1 LSAKNS
7 FSLERTLVAAWY
19 RDSWWLNVL
28 MPVAWLFKLLAGNR
42 RSRLQKQFQG
52 KSFAVP
58 VVVIGN
64 ISVGG
69 SGKTPLVIALV
80 KALAEI
86 GLRSGVVSRGYG
98 GRAEHYPLLVTEDGN
113 ATRSG
118 DEPLLIAQQ
127 TAQLNCP
134 VVVDPDRRRGVEY
147 LLANNEVD
155 LVLTDDGLQHYGLH
169 RDIEI
174 AVLDG
179 ARGLGNGKLL
189 PAGPLR
195 EPIERLSDVDFVVA
209 NGAVEPAF
217 QSLVDTEI
225 SLQAREFRNLS
236 GVRQVAADSWSES
249 TAVHAVAAI
258 GNPER
263 FARTLEDLGLDVSL
277 HPKDDHRPLQQ
288 ADISF
293 ADNKPVIITAKDAV
307 KLKDPVPENVW
318 VLDVETVIDGQFVE
332 RLQQQ
337 LKLFIGRK
345 P

>member
-1 LSAKNS
+1 MSAKNS
-7 FSLERTLVAAWY
+7 FSLERVLVSAWY
-19 RDSWWLNVL
+19 SDSWWLSLL

-42 RSRLQKQFQG
+42 RSRLQKQYQG
-52 KSFAVP
+52 KPFAVP

-80 KALAEI
+80 KALAES
-86 GLRSGVVSRGYG
+86 GLQAGVVSRGYG
-98 GRAEHYPLLVTEDGN
+98 GSADQYPLMVTEGGD
-113 ATRSG
+113 ASQSG

-147 LLANNEVD
+147 LLANNNVD

-195 EPIERLSDVDFVVA
+195 EPIQRLSEVDFVVA
-209 NGAVEPAF
+209 NGAVESAF
-217 QSLVDTEI
+217 QGLVDAEV
-225 SLQAREFRNLS
+225 SLQARVFRNLS
-236 GVRQVAADSWSES
+236 DGRQVAADSWSES
-249 TAVHAVAAI
+249 TAVHGVAAI

-293 ADNKPVIITAKDAV
+293 TDNRPVIITAKDAV
-307 KLKDPVPENVW
+307 KLKGAAPGNVW
-318 VLDVETVIDGQFVE
+318 VLEVETVTDGQFVE

-345 P
+345 S

>member
-1 LSAKNS
+1 MSAKNS

-28 MPVAWLFKLLAGNR
+28 MPVAWLFKLLTGNR

-80 KALAEI
+80 KALAET

-98 GRAEHYPLLVTEDGN
+98 GSAEHYPLLVTEDGN

-127 TAQLNCP
+127 TAQFNCP

-195 EPIERLSDVDFVVA
+195 EPIERLSGVDFVVA

-217 QSLVDTEI
+217 QPLVDAEI
-225 SLQAREFRNLS
+225 SLQARVFRNLS
-236 GVRQVAADSWSES
+236 DGRQVAADSWSES

-263 FARTLEDLGLDVSL
+263 FARTLEHLGLEVSL

>member
-1 LSAKNS
+1 MSAKNS

-98 GRAEHYPLLVTEDGN
+98 GSAEHYPLLVTEDGN

-118 DEPLLIAQQ
+118 DEPLLIAQR

-195 EPIERLSDVDFVVA
+195 EPIERLSGVDFVVA

-217 QSLVDTEI
+217 QPLVDAEI

-236 GVRQVAADSWSES
+236 DGRQVAADSWSES

-263 FARTLEDLGLDVSL
+263 FARTLEHLGLEVSL
-277 HPKDDHRPLQQ
+277 HPKDDHRRLQQ

>member
-1 LSAKNS
+1 
-7 FSLERTLVAAWY
+7 
-19 RDSWWLNVL
+19 
-28 MPVAWLFKLLAGNR
+28 
-42 RSRLQKQFQG
+42 
-52 KSFAVP
+52 
-58 VVVIGN
+58 
-64 ISVGG
+64 VGG

-80 KALAEI
+80 KALADS
-86 GLRSGVVSRGYG
+86 GLRAGVVSRGYG
-98 GRAEHYPLLVTEDGN
+98 GSAEHYPLLVTENGN
-113 ATRSG
+113 ASQCG

-127 TAQLNCP
+127 TAPLNCP

-147 LLANNEVD
+147 LLASCEVD

-174 AVLDG
+174 AVLG

-195 EPIERLSDVDFVVA
+195 EPVERLSEVDFVVA
-209 NGAVEPAF
+209 NGAIESGF
-217 QSLVDTEI
+217 RSLVDTEI
-225 SLQAREFRNLS
+225 SLQARVFRNLS
-236 GVRQVAADSWSES
+236 DGRQVAADSWSEP
-249 TAVHAVAAI
+249 TVVHGVAAI

-263 FARTLEDLGLDVSL
+263 FARTLEDLGLGVSL

-307 KLKDPVPENVW
+307 KVRGPVPANVW
-318 VLDVETVIDGQFVE
+318 VLEVEAVIDGQFIE

-337 LKLFIGRK
+337 VKLFIGRK
-345 P
+345 S

>member
-1 LSAKNS
+1 M
-7 FSLERTLVAAWY
+7 LVAAWH
-19 RDSWWLNVL
+19 RDSWWLSLL
-28 MPVAWLFKLLAGNR
+28 MPLAWLFKLLASNR
-42 RSRLQKQFQG
+42 RSRLQKQYQN
-52 KSFAVP
+52 KPFAVP

-80 KALAEI
+80 KALADS
-86 GLRSGVVSRGYG
+86 GLRAGVVSRGYG
-98 GRAEHYPLLVTEDGN
+98 GSAEHYPLLVTENGN
-113 ATRSG
+113 ASQCG

-127 TAQLNCP
+127 TAPLNCP

-147 LLANNEVD
+147 LLASCEVD

-195 EPIERLSDVDFVVA
+195 EPVERLSEVDFVVA
-209 NGAVEPAF
+209 NGAIESGF
-217 QSLVDTEI
+217 RSLVDTEI
-225 SLQAREFRNLS
+225 SLQARVFRNLS
-236 GVRQVAADSWSES
+236 DGRQVAAKSWSEP
-249 TAVHAVAAI
+249 TVVHGVAAI

-307 KLKDPVPENVW
+307 KFTGPVPANVW
-318 VLDVETVIDGQFVE
+318 VLEVEAVIDGQFIE

-337 LKLFIGRK
+337 VKLFIGRK
-345 P
+345 S